1 MSDAADFQKALQ
13 QFRDDYARQVPERL
27 AEAQAFLQQCLA
39 APQDE
44 EALRGLHRIV
54 HKIAGSAGTFG
65 LKALSEAARAL
76 EERLDALVL
85 QPARPREEFEAIEPQ
100 LAALSQLL
108 GP

>member
-27 AEAQAFLQQCLA
+27 AEARAFLQQCLA

-44 EALRGLHRIV
+44 EPLRGLHRVV

-65 LKALSEAARAL
+65 LKDLSVAARTL
-76 EERLDALVL
+76 EERLDALLL
-85 QPARPREEFEAIEPQ
+85 QPARTRDDFQ
-100 LAALSQLL
+100 ALQGPLGELDHLL
-108 GP
+108 

>member
-27 AEAQAFLQQCLA
+27 AEAGAFLQQCLA

-44 EALRGLHRIV
+44 EALRGLYRVV

-65 LKALSEAARAL
+65 LKPLSEAARAL
-76 EERLDALVL
+76 EERLDALLL
-85 QPARPREEFEAIEPQ
+85 QPARTRQEFEDLAPQ
-100 LAALSQLL
+100 LTALDDLL
-108 GP
+108 

>member
-27 AEAQAFLQQCLA
+27 AEARAFLRQCLA

-44 EALRGLHRIV
+44 EPLRGLHGIV

-65 LKALSEAARAL
+65 LKDLSVAARTL
-76 EERLDALVL
+76 EERLDAMLL
-85 QPARPREEFEAIEPQ
+85 QPARTRDDFAPLQDE
-100 LAALSQLL
+100 LAGLDRLL
-108 GP
+108 